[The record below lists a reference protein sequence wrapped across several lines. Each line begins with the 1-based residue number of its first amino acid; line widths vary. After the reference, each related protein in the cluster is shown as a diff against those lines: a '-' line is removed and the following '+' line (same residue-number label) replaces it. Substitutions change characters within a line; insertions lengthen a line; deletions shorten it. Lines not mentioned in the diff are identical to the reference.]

1 MTTVKDSAEKNTCR
15 SFCGACGIAPSISS
29 PIPGMPNGKPAGVP
43 CVNLDEN
50 MRCKIFTH
58 PERPKV
64 CASLQ
69 PSCEMC
75 GSSREEAMEFLQFLE
90 NATKP

>member
-1 MTTVKDSAEKNTCR
+1 MMKKFACR
-15 SFCGACGIAPSISS
+15 QQCGACCIAPSISS
-29 PIPGMPNGKPAGVP
+29 KIPGMPEGKPAGVP
-43 CVNLDEN
+43 CINLDEN
-50 MRCKIFTH
+50 MRCRIFTH
-58 PERPKV
+58 PDRPAV

-75 GSSREEAMEFLQFLE
+75 GNSREDAMEFLQFLE